1 MQVDGRKEAGESCT
15 SEVMTTWCCIQQ
27 STTEI
32 VMEKPELSPRVQ
44 LCMDPSVCLCIC
56 DGHLS
61 SRVVFLLAYRL
72 KKLKVDKGSLI
83 SSTNAQR
90 LIEIDFSH

>member
-1 MQVDGRKEAGESCT
+1 MLPEEYVSSGYLARLWMQVDGRKEAGESCT
-15 SEVMTTWCCIQQ
+15 SEVMTTWCRIQQ

-56 DGHLS
+56 D
-61 SRVVFLLAYRL
+61 
-72 KKLKVDKGSLI
+72 
-83 SSTNAQR
+83 
-90 LIEIDFSH
+90 